1 MKIKIGVSNHH
12 VHLTHEALEVLFGK
26 DYELTKKRDLVQ
38 KGQYACE
45 ETVTLKKDDKI
56 LEHVRIIGPCRKY
69 TQVEL
74 LDRDNEYFGVNAPTR
89 KSGDLNN
96 SGTLTIVGPKGE
108 YEAKSMVVVSN
119 THIHMSSEDLI
130 NFNVS
135 NDEIVKVKT
144 DSGLI
149 IEDVHIKSDETC
161 VLEMHINKDVAESL
175 NIETG
180 DEVEIC

>member
-1 MKIKIGVSNHH
+1 MNIKVGVSNHH
-12 VHLTHEALEVLFGK
+12 IHLTKEVLEILFGK
-26 DYELTKKRDLVQ
+26 GYKLTPKRYLTQ

-74 LDRDNEYFGVNAPTR
+74 LDRDNDYFCINAPTR